1 MKQEPLERISS
12 NFYYDPDTDCYSTID
27 LSVVAAI
34 AKRLEL
40 DGEQHLELTA
50 SLGNL
55 KPNSIGAST
64 KGLIPSG
71 DQILNHIAQIERL
84 AGGIA
89 KLQLDKELH
98 FHSVS
103 SALDYHEAWL
113 ASLPKPRDD
122 GSSSPPQAEDGS
134 SSPPQAEDASS
145 SPLQAED
152 ASLSPLRDD
161 DGSLSPPQA
170 DDASLSPLQ
179 DDDGSSSPLQAEDA
193 SSSPLQAE
201 DASSSPLQAEDVFA
215 RYVQAFKTAAI
226 RKHELGQSKEIISPQ
241 AEDVWAWLAQA
252 KNIAA
257 ICKYARGQSKEIIS
271 FQDTLAAPY
280 LGQEQL
286 IGYHLPRLFKEIT
299 GKTFGIS
306 KSGKWPN
313 ATGGVLFVMECV
325 QALMLDAVTPNN
337 VERHWKAANKK
348 LKDVLGTQ
356 KDKVV

>member
-134 SSPPQAEDASS
+134 SSPP
-145 SPLQAED
+145 
-152 ASLSPLRDD
+152 
-161 DGSLSPPQA
+161 
-170 DDASLSPLQ
+170 
-179 DDDGSSSPLQAEDA
+179 
-193 SSSPLQAE
+193 QAE

>member
-152 ASLSPLRDD
+152 
-161 DGSLSPPQA
+161 
-170 DDASLSPLQ
+170 
-179 DDDGSSSPLQAEDA
+179 
-193 SSSPLQAE
+193 
-201 DASSSPLQAEDVFA
+201 VFA

-226 RKHELGQSKEIISPQ
+226 RKHELGQSKEIISIQ
-241 AEDVWAWLAQA
+241 
-252 KNIAA
+252 
-257 ICKYARGQSKEIIS
+257 Y
-271 FQDTLAAPY
+271 TLAAPY